1 MRNDTLGD
9 LTMSDKPIS
18 TYDRIMKDPKRR
30 FKFEQEYRKFVL
42 VDILIPLLEKSKI
55 SVRALAHAAGVS
67 PTVIQDIKS
76 GKKEGISFTTFMSI
90 LEALG
95 YSATI
100 RINRG
105 SRTKKPKSRVQ
116 ARSHSRRKRKAV
128 V

>member
-1 MRNDTLGD
+1 
-9 LTMSDKPIS
+9 MSDKPIS

-42 VDILIPLLEKSKI
+42 VDILIPLLEKSQI

-105 SRTKKPKSRVQ
+105 PKTQKTKSRVQ
-116 ARSHSRRKRKAV
+116 ARSRTRRKKTV
-128 V
+128 L